1 MMRRFPV
8 AGGAGRGYLATP
20 DPSAATGFGVL
31 VLHAWWGLNR
41 FMRHSCDR
49 LAQNGYVAFAPDL
62 YDGNVARSVE
72 EAKVLRGLLKRD
84 VLTATLEGALH
95 FLRAQ
100 RQVLSPRVALFGVSM
115 GGNFAMRLSVTQ
127 PKDIAVVIAV
137 YGISLSK
144 FERSQAAYQIHLAEH
159 DRFEPDQAGPK
170 LQARLNAA
178 KRPSELYTYP
188 GTSHWFFEDDRPE
201 AYHRVAAER
210 VWARSL
216 RYLKKVLKARSEASR
231 HA

>member
-8 AGGAGRGYLATP
+8 ADGAGKGYLATP

-41 FMRHSCDR
+41 FMRHSCER
-49 LAQNGYVAFAPDL
+49 LARNGYVAFAPDL
-62 YDGNVARSVE
+62 YAGNVARSVE

-84 VLTATLEGALH
+84 ELAATLSGAVQ

-100 RQVLSPRVALFGVSM
+100 RQVLSPRVGLLGVSM

-127 PKDIAVVIAV
+127 PKDIAVVIAI
-137 YGISLSK
+137 YGVSLSK
-144 FERSQAAYQIHLAEH
+144 FERSTAAYQIHLAEH
-159 DRFEPDQAGPK
+159 DRFEPARNVPK
-170 LQARLNAA
+170 LQERLNAA

-188 GTSHWFFEDDRPE
+188 GTGHWFFEDDRPE
-201 AYHRVAAER
+201 AYNHTAAER
-210 VWARSL
+210 VWTRSL
-216 RYLKKVLKARSEASR
+216 RYLKKVLKAKSTSPRP
-231 HA
+231 